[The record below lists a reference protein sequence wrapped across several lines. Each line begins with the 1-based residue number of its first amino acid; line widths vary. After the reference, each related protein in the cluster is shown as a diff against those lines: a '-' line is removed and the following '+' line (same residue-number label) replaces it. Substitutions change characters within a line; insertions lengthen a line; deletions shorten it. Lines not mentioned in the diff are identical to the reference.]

1 MASNRIYPIKRC
13 ENPACQ
19 IRHYFT
25 PHDKRQKYCTKQCR
39 NDHSND
45 KRSLK
50 EKSLKAHLKKV
61 DEQDQKLHVLYTHLG
76 YKSVPVE
83 DFMLHLFE
91 IDLSLA
97 RQEKHL
103 TYKKEVLWFQSYG
116 IIKLNRKGTL
126 YQIVCRNDS
135 K

>member
-1 MASNRIYPIKRC
+1 MPSKRIYPITRC
-13 ENPACQ
+13 ANPVCG
-19 IRHYFT
+19 IRRYFY
-25 PHDKRQKYCTKQCR
+25 PHDRRQKFCTKQCR
-39 NDHSND
+39 IDHSND

-50 EKSLKAHLKKV
+50 EKSLKAYLKKV
-61 DEQDQKLHVLYTHLG
+61 DEQDQKLDVLYTHLG

-97 RQEKHL
+97 MPEKHL
-103 TYKKEVLWFQSYG
+103 TYKKEVLWFRAYG
-116 IIKLNRKGTL
+116 LIKLNRKGTL

-135 K
+135 N